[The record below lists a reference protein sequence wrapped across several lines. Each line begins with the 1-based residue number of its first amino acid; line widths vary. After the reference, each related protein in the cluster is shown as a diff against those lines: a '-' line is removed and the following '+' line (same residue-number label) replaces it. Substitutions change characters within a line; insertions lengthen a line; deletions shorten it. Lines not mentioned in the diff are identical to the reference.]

1 VHRALA
7 LALSACLL
15 AGLAADAP
23 ATSAAATF
31 TPAGAEA
38 ELLRLLA
45 GERAAHGLPAL
56 ATDPFLMSVARDGA
70 VACPDRSSTMAG
82 RSKDM
87 ALSGYFSHQLRL
99 CPTYSILDAF
109 WAWGYRDMVYE
120 NVSFNGG
127 YDFSSFPYQWGCDQ
141 QETNCVGANTNA
153 PTTVAVTAHAFM
165 DSTGHRAAVLATD
178 VDRWGCG
185 AWESPTPDADGNR
198 LHYYTCLFVMG
209 PGTMP
214 APTAKPSPAQTV
226 APTPLPTVSPPPIP
240 APTATPTATPR
251 PTVKPVPK
259 PGPVRCRKVTRVFRG
274 HRGLWCWR

>member
-1 VHRALA
+1 VAT
-7 LALSACLL
+7 CLL
-15 AGLAADAP
+15 VGLVADAP

-31 TPAGAEA
+31 TPGVAES
-38 ELLRLLA
+38 ELVRLLA

-56 ATDPFLMSVARDGA
+56 ALDPFLASKARDGA
-70 VACPDRSSTMAG
+70 VPCPPESGVTATMPG

-109 WAWGYRDMVYE
+109 WAWGFRDMVRE

-127 YDFSSFPYQWGCDQ
+127 YDFAPFPYQWGCDTR
-141 QETNCVGANTNA
+141 EENCTGATTSA
-153 PTTVAVTAHAFM
+153 PTTVAISARGFM
-165 DSTGHRAAVLATD
+165 DSAGHRAAVLATD

-198 LHYYTCLFVMG
+198 LHYYTCLFAQG

-214 APTAKPSPAQTV
+214 APTAT
-226 APTPLPTVSPPPIP
+226 PTPLPTVSPTPTP
-240 APTATPTATPR
+240 APSATPRATPR
-251 PTVKPVPK
+251 PTVKPAPK
-259 PGPVRCRKVTRVFRG
+259 PGPIRCRKVTRVWRG

>member
-1 VHRALA
+1 MHRVVSF
-7 LALSACLL
+7 ALSACLL
-15 AGLAADAP
+15 AGLAFDAP
-23 ATSAAATF
+23 VIVAAGTF
-31 TPAGAEA
+31 TPDGAAA
-38 ELLRLLA
+38 EVMRLLA

-56 ATDPFLMSVARDGA
+56 ALDPFLASVARDGR
-70 VACPDRSSTMAG
+70 VECPDGSGSMAG

-109 WAWGYRDMVYE
+109 WAWGYRDRVYE

-127 YDFSSFPYQWGCDQ
+127 YDFAPFPYQWGCDQ
-141 QETNCVGANTNA
+141 QEGNCTGANTSA
-153 PTTVAVTAHAFM
+153 PTTVVVTAHAFM

-185 AWESPTPDADGNR
+185 AWESPTPDTDGNR
-198 LHYYTCLFVMG
+198 LHYYTCLFAEG
-209 PGTMP
+209 PGSM
-214 APTAKPSPAQTV
+214 
-226 APTPLPTVSPPPIP
+226 P
-240 APTATPTATPR
+240 APTATPSPAPTVAPTPTVTPTPTPTATPSPRATPR
-251 PTVKPVPK
+251 PTVKPAPK